1 MAIDPNRIADTLE
14 QLGEDYADK
23 NGAANLL
30 EEMKS
35 TLFAK
40 LAREHINAGSAI
52 GKAEIMAKADPTYE
66 GHIKAMC
73 SARTEADKAKARL
86 ESFRARID
94 VWRTRSA
101 TERAAM
107 TLR

>member
-1 MAIDPNRIADTLE
+1 MSINPNSIADTLE
-14 QLGEDYADK
+14 RLGEDYADK

-40 LAREHINAGSAI
+40 LARAHIADGCAI
-52 GKAEIMAKADPTYE
+52 GKAEILAKSDNTYE
-66 GHIKAMC
+66 GHIRAMC
-73 SARTEADKAKARL
+73 EARTEADKAKARL
-86 ESFRARID
+86 ESYRARID
-94 VWRTRSA
+94 VWRTRQA

-107 TLR
+107 TVR